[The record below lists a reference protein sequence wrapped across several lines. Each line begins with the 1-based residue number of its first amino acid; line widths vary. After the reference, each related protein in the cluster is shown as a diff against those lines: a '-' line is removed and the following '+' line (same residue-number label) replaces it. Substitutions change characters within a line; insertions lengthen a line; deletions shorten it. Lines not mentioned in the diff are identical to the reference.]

1 MKNITLFYLCLWLAI
16 ASNAQPTTNVY
27 PLRVYLNKNHP
38 PFSFTFFDEQGRR
51 LSMLIAGVASPDS
64 LTFLLPK
71 GKLIMR
77 CSFMGKQLDL
87 GIVKRPMPDTIRF
100 HQ

>member
-1 MKNITLFYLCLWLAI
+1 MLLHFSAAGFRQHSTTQNQCLSITGVPQ
-16 ASNAQPTTNVY
+16 SKPS
-27 PLRVYLNKNHP
+27 
-38 PFSFTFFDEQGRR
+38 SFQLHLFDEQGRR
-51 LSMLIAGVASPDS
+51 LPMLIAGVASPDS

>member
-1 MKNITLFYLCLWLAI
+1 MLLHFSAAGFRLL
-16 ASNAQPTTNVY
+16 STTQNKCVSM
-27 PLRVYLNKNHP
+27 RVYLNQNHP

-51 LSMLIAGVASPDS
+51 LPMLIAGVASPDS

>member
-1 MKNITLFYLCLWLAI
+1 MKNFACYCIFLLLAF
-16 ASNAQPTTNVY
+16 ASTAQPKTNVY
-27 PLRVYLNKNHP
+27 PLRVYLNQNHP
-38 PFSFTFFDEQGRR
+38 PFSFSFFDEQGRR
-51 LSMLIAGVASPDS
+51 LPMLIAGVASPDS

-100 HQ
+100 HH